1 MTLACLGMPSRIDK
15 ILKDRS
21 VRLATSRRER
31 THWAIRHVC
40 IKAVLDNAVTSIAL
54 LCLEGR
60 GSFSCLT
67 KYIYTQAIFL
77 SRVRQGHIHNR
88 HLYV

>member
-40 IKAVLDNAVTSIAL
+40 IEAVLIDDVASIAL
-54 LCLEGR
+54 LCPR
-60 GSFSCLT
+60 GPGELLLFNRV
-67 KYIYTQAIFL
+67 YIYPSDISVKGYT
-77 SRVRQGHIHNR
+77 GP
-88 HLYV
+88 YP